1 MLPADI
7 TRHAHIT
14 PPVCG
19 ITRWFFCAARPNF
32 ALPGWAEI
40 VADLNHTAIHTHIC
54 ALFLCSIKNLKIAA
68 PQQRLFYVSTV
79 VVESHKVYAYT
90 LLLAAF
96 NFCSLVRFKETLT
109 ARWTRLIWKGLH
121 KYFVLETDNLNI
133 LTRIHRSSKQLRW

>member
-19 ITRWFFCAARPNF
+19 ITRWFFCATRPKF
-32 ALPGWAEI
+32 C
-40 VADLNHTAIHTHIC
+40 VAWVSGDRRRPQPHSYPRSYMCPIPLFNQESEDCCTTA
-54 ALFLCSIKNLKIAA
+54 A
-68 PQQRLFYVSTV
+68 TV
-79 VVESHKVYAYT
+79 LRFNCGCWESVCTRT
-90 LLLAAF
+90 LLLAAL

-109 ARWTRLIWKGLH
+109 ARWTRLIWKGLIH

-133 LTRIHRSSKQLRW
+133 LTRIHRSSKRTAQ